1 MRAFESV
8 ACNKN
13 NTNWERLIE
22 RRDDLYERKG
32 DQRTPFQRD
41 YTRIL
46 HSQGYRRLKHKTQVF
61 FNIEN
66 NYICIRMEHVT
77 HVESVVT
84 KIAQNLGLD
93 IDLASYFEGCKLS
106 VSDNGL

>member
-46 HSQGYRRLKHKTQVF
+46 HSK
-61 FNIEN
+61 
-66 NYICIRMEHVT
+66 
-77 HVESVVT
+77 
-84 KIAQNLGLD
+84 A
-93 IDLASYFEGCKLS
+93 IDA
-106 VSDNGL
+106 